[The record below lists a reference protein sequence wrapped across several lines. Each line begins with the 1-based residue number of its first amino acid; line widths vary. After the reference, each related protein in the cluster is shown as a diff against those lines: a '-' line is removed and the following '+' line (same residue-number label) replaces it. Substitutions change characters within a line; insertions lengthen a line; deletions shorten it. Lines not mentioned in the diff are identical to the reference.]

1 MLVNES
7 ITNAPVEEALP
18 LSAALNRFVPPPGA
32 LFEATEAKEWTRYG
46 YQVGTI
52 NLLIG
57 LTTGSEIIPMEVLT
71 PIPNT
76 PSYLRGILN
85 LRSNLVPVF
94 DMKLL
99 LELDNQDLDH
109 QDLADQEQLNEQ
121 KDKPMVLILDKGD
134 KAIGIIVD
142 GFPQALLGLQRL
154 QRLPQL
160 PNKLEG
166 CVSTGYMKEESL
178 WLEFDHE
185 AFFSTLVAANT
196 E

>member
-7 ITNAPVEEALP
+7 ITNASAVEEAFIEVTLP
-18 LSAALNRFVPPPGA
+18 LSAALNRFEPPPGA
-32 LFEATEAKEWTRYG
+32 LFEATEAKERTRYG

-76 PSYLRGILN
+76 PAYLRGMLN
-85 LRSNLVPVF
+85 LRGNLVPVF
-94 DMKLL
+94 DLMLL
-99 LELDNQDLDH
+99 LALDKH
-109 QDLADQEQLNEQ
+109 EQPDEQ
-121 KDKPMVLILDKGD
+121 GIKPMVLILDKGD
-134 KAIGIIVD
+134 KAVGMIVD

-185 AFFSTLVAANT
+185 AFFSMLVAANT

>member
-1 MLVNES
+1 MNMPISAS
-7 ITNAPVEEALP
+7 ITNVSAIEEVLP
-18 LSAALNRFVPPPGA
+18 LSVALNRFEPPGT

-46 YQVGTI
+46 YQIGTI

-57 LTTGSEIIPMEVLT
+57 LSTGSEIIPMEVLT

-76 PSYLRGILN
+76 PTYLRGILN

-94 DMKLL
+94 DLKLL
-99 LELDNQDLDH
+99 LGLDNQDTDN
-109 QDLADQEQLNEQ
+109 QEQLSEQ
-121 KDKPMVLILDKGD
+121 KNKPMVLILDKGD
-134 KAIGIIVD
+134 KAVGIIVD

-185 AFFSTLVAANT
+185 VFFSTLVAANT